1 MSHDQESRPLFGFYG
16 DDFTGSTDV
25 LEAFGTAGI
34 PAVLFLKPPNARLQ
48 RRYAGCLAVGLAG
61 ESRSRS
67 PKWMRR
73 ELPALFEHMASFGAP
88 IFQYKVC
95 STFDSAPETG
105 SIGCAIEIGRQVF
118 GSRIVPVIP
127 AAPRLGRFVAF
138 SNLFANQ
145 DGKTYRID
153 RHPTMRHH
161 PVTPMTESDLRM
173 HLAQQTSL
181 RIFAL
186 DLPGLR
192 AGDATWER
200 LLAARPD
207 IVLFDGVEEET
218 LVVSARRVWENRTA
232 LPFVVAASGFTYG
245 LIEHWRRTGPIS
257 AAEAPPQTPATGRI
271 LVLSGSCSPAT
282 ELDLRHALAN
292 GFAGVRVDAARL
304 LNAAQT
310 ESYTARLIAEA
321 AAHLSAG
328 RSVALYSALG
338 PQDCSPNVDCAALAR
353 ACGRIAKELIAR
365 TGVRRPV
372 VAGGD
377 TASHA
382 VRELDLDAL
391 SFAARAATGA
401 PLCRA
406 QSPNAAI
413 DGLEFVLKGGQVG
426 AETFF
431 LDMLQGT
438 ES

>member
-1 MSHDQESRPLFGFYG
+1 MSHAQERWPLFSFYG

-34 PAVLFLKPPNARLQ
+34 PAVLFLKPPDAGLW
-48 RRYAGCLAVGLAG
+48 RRSEGCLAVGLAG

-67 PKWMRR
+67 PEWMRR
-73 ELPALFEHMASFGAP
+73 ELPALFERMASFGAP

-118 GSRIVPVIP
+118 GSSIVPVIP

-161 PVTPMTESDLRM
+161 PVTPMTESDLRL
-173 HLAQQTSL
+173 HLAQQTAL
-181 RIFAL
+181 RIAAFE
-186 DLPGLR
+186 LPGLC
-192 AGDATWER
+192 AGDAAWER
-200 LLAARPD
+200 VLAARPD

-218 LVVSARRVWENRTA
+218 LVASAHRVWENRTA
-232 LPFVVAASGFTYG
+232 QPFVVAASGFTYG
-245 LIEHWRRTGPIS
+245 LIEHWRRSGLIS
-257 AAEAPPQTPATGRI
+257 GAAPPPQTPAADRI

-282 ELDLRHALAN
+282 ERQLRHALAN
-292 GFAGVRVDAARL
+292 GFAGVRVDTARL
-304 LNAAQT
+304 LDGGETETYAA
-310 ESYTARLIAEA
+310 ALIAEA
-321 AAHLSAG
+321 AGHLNAG
-328 RSVALYSALG
+328 RSAALYSALG
-338 PQDCSPNVDCAALAR
+338 PGDCGPNVDRAALAR
-353 ACGRIAKELIAR
+353 GCGRLTKELIAR
-365 TGVRRPV
+365 TGVRRLV

-382 VRELDLDAL
+382 VRELDLSAL

-406 QSPNAAI
+406 HSDDAAFN
-413 DGLEFVLKGGQVG
+413 GLELVLKGGQVG